1 MVNADTSSSAAAAN
15 TPAAL
20 NGAAAPIGP
29 AVTGNS
35 PTVALFQ
42 KAHAKMITLQR
53 VDEQVQ
59 NLLAQ
64 RRSLQDELRA
74 IQSQI
79 NDEFDRLL
87 NTNVDEPLP
96 KLAADVKSPKRGGK
110 DTLRMEVAEAV

>member
-1 MVNADTSSSAAAAN
+1 MVNADTSSNPAVAN
-15 TPAAL
+15 APASL
-20 NGAAAPIGP
+20 NPPG
-29 AVTGNS
+29 VTGNS
-35 PTVALFQ
+35 PTVTLFQ

-96 KLAADVKSPKRGGK
+96 KLNADVKAPSSKRSSGK
-110 DTLRMEVAEAV
+110 DPLRMEVAEAV

>member
-1 MVNADTSSSAAAAN
+1 MSNDSIPAVAN

-20 NGAAAPIGP
+20 NAPG
-29 AVTGNS
+29 VTGNT

-64 RRSLQDELRA
+64 RKTLQDELRA

-87 NTNVDEPLP
+87 NSADEPLP
-96 KLAADVKSPKRGGK
+96 KLNADVKAPSKRNGK
-110 DTLRMEVAEAV
+110 DALRMEVAEAV

>member
-1 MVNADTSSSAAAAN
+1 MVNADTSSSAATAN
-15 TPAAL
+15 TPASL
-20 NGAAAPIGP
+20 NGAATPIGP

-96 KLAADVKSPKRGGK
+96 KLPADVKSPKRGGK